1 MFAVYSAALIGLK
14 EYKASTEE
22 FMKSFGGY
30 VFVFFG
36 NVFPLVVSALSVK
49 ELKHKELKL
58 NEIR

>member
-1 MFAVYSAALIGLK
+1 
-14 EYKASTEE
+14 
-22 FMKSFGGY
+22 MKSFGGY

-49 ELKHKELKL
+49 ELKRKELKL